1 MRIYFS
7 YNPGSSFE
15 NPMLDIKVESKNEMS
30 HEEVLLSNNSKHQNK
45 YSTKKFQKE
54 KSKTYK
60 KHQNPTNRYG
70 NYLKCNRCE
79 SINHLASKCP
89 NKGNSYG
96 TDMTLLDS
104 KKKF

>member
-45 YSTKKFQKE
+45 YSKKKFQKE
-54 KSKTYK
+54 KSETYK

-70 NYLKCNRCE
+70 NFLKCKR
-79 SINHLASKCP
+79 
-89 NKGNSYG
+89 
-96 TDMTLLDS
+96 
-104 KKKF
+104 

>member
-45 YSTKKFQKE
+45 YSKKNFKKKNLKLI
-54 KSKTYK
+54 KSIKIQQTDMETSSNARDENRLITL
-60 KHQNPTNRYG
+60 HQNA
-70 NYLKCNRCE
+70 LIKV
-79 SINHLASKCP
+79 ILMAQI
-89 NKGNSYG
+89 
-96 TDMTLLDS
+96 
-104 KKKF
+104 